1 MAEIEGMENTEEI
14 KADDIVFNCPH
25 CGKSLA
31 IEGRAVG
38 MAIFCPDCRKEI
50 IVPSRVHIINE
61 EGPMELTP
69 DERIKS
75 LSNALQESHADNRRL
90 SAHLSEVKKRRKYLE
105 KLRAE
110 NISRLEQIAAEHAVL
125 QSSIERFAN
134 ILQESAAE
142 DMFEM

>member
-1 MAEIEGMENTEEI
+1 MAEIEEMENAEEI
-14 KADDIVFNCPH
+14 NADDILFSCPH

-50 IVPSRVHIINE
+50 VVPSRVHILNE
-61 EGPMELTP
+61 EGPIELTP
-69 DERIKS
+69 DERINS

-90 SAHLSEVKKRRKYLE
+90 SAHLSEVRKRRKYLE

-110 NISRLEQIAAEHAVL
+110 NIGRLEQIAAEHAML
-125 QSSIERFAN
+125 QSSIERIADV
-134 ILQESAAE
+134 LQESAAE
-142 DMFEM
+142 DMFET